1 MRAKKSLSSLARP
14 KGLKSNKVEDIRD
27 FLALW
32 REELDSQWK
41 LLFQDVS
48 TIQLESDGFLYFGN
62 KDTLGTFRLG
72 RVGDDWVLEHQTTT
86 IGTWVRVRTTKG
98 S

>member
-27 FLALW
+27 FLTLW

>member
-14 KGLKSNKVEDIRD
+14 KELKSNSVEDIRD
-27 FLALW
+27 FLKRW
-32 REELDSQWK
+32 REELDSQWR
-41 LLFQDVS
+41 LMFQDVS
-48 TIQLESDGFLYFGN
+48 TIQLDADGFLYFGN
-62 KDTLGTFRLG
+62 KDTLGTFRIG
-72 RVGDDWVLEHQTTT
+72 RDGDDWVLEHQTTT